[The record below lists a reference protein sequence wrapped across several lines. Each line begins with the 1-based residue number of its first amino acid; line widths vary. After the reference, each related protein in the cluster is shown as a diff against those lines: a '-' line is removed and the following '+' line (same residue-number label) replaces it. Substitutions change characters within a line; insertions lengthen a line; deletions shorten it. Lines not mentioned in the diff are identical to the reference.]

1 MRGHSIGALVTLIT
15 GLLAMMLVMVFF
27 VAALSAMERQRVASE
42 DLDYVHQ
49 AGRLLAAKQAV
60 RIEAGFVGAAL
71 ETPGPSTARDLA
83 HLMALHKA
91 SAPLLDAITLA
102 GAPLGEREKFLRQR
116 AAFKRIVDQALA
128 VSRVPRD
135 ARPKGLYEKFRA
147 TATLLLKTLDGRS
160 RALSQQ
166 IALSDPVNAQL
177 MKIGNIG
184 WRLRTDAGADRG
196 YLTRAILQRRPLSP
210 EQAKQLTN
218 SEGRIDSS
226 LQALKEETQ
235 VPGMAPELQGAVA
248 LVEKSYFQQFRPLR
262 AQIVAKLQAGEIVA
276 LSGPQWMALSNDGLS
291 SITGVA
297 NVSFALTRAHANAEV
312 QTANTRLVIFI
323 GIMLAS
329 AGLAVLVIVYMQ
341 RHVVGPLRSI
351 TASITTIVTGQRPGP
366 IPFENRQDEI
376 GQFAR
381 SLGLL
386 RKTLAEHRRAEEARH
401 AAEVSNKVKTEF
413 VANMSHEL
421 RTPLN
426 AIIGFSEVMQGELF
440 GPLTPRYA
448 EYSQLIH
455 QSGQHLLS
463 LITDILDLSKIES
476 GKWEI
481 KPVRLDLSQTVDYCL
496 RMLGERAERQGIV
509 LRTDLPDGAAALI
522 ADDRAMRQVLLNL
535 MSNAIK
541 FSSAGGEVVVSAALA
556 DSEWRIAVKDTGI
569 GIPESELPRIGKAF
583 EQATNNPLLASEG
596 TGLGLALVK
605 ALMVLHQGSFA
616 IESAL
621 GQGTTV
627 TVGFPACTE
636 ESLAA

>member
-1 MRGHSIGALVTLIT
+1 MTLIT

-49 AGRLLAAKQAV
+49 AGGLLAAKQAV
-60 RIEAGFVGAAL
+60 RIEAGFLGAAL
-71 ETPGPSTARDLA
+71 ETPGPSTARDRA

-91 SAPLLDAITLA
+91 SAPLLDALTLA
-102 GAPLGEREKFLRQR
+102 GAPPAEREKFLRQR
-116 AAFKRIVDQALA
+116 AAFDRIVDQALA

-147 TATLLLKTLDGRS
+147 TATPLLQTLDGRS

-177 MKIGNIG
+177 MKIGNIA

-196 YLTRAILQRRPLSP
+196 YLSRAILQRRPLSP
-210 EQAKQLTN
+210 GQATQLTN

-226 LQALKEETQ
+226 WQALKEETQ

-248 LVEKSYFQQFRPLR
+248 LVEKSYFQKFRPLR
-262 AQIVAKLQAGEIVA
+262 AQIVAKLQAGEIVT
-276 LSGPQWMALSNDGLS
+276 LSGPQWMKLSNDGLN
-291 SITGVA
+291 SITDVA
-297 NVSFALTRAHANAEV
+297 NASFALTRAHANAEL

-329 AGLAVLVIVYMQ
+329 VGLAVLVIVYMQ
-341 RHVVGPLRSI
+341 RRVVGPLRSI

-426 AIIGFSEVMQGELF
+426 AIIGFSEVMRGELF

-455 QSGQHLLS
+455 QSGLHLLS

-481 KPVRLDLSQTVDYCL
+481 KPVRLDLSHTVDYCL

-556 DSEWRIAVKDTGI
+556 GSEWRIAVKDTGI
-569 GIPESELPRIGKAF
+569 GIPESELPRIGQAF

-605 ALMVLHQGSFA
+605 ALMALHQGSFA